1 MGSSHLNAMLERT
14 GYVPPRASVVRIDS
28 DGLMQGVVD
37 VSGTEGPG
45 TDPDNPVGPDDP
57 DAGLANGSVWASPSD
72 GQMP

>member
-1 MGSSHLNAMLERT
+1 MLERT

-45 TDPDNPVGPDDP
+45 IDPDNPVNPDDP
-57 DAGLANGSVWASPSD
+57 DAGLANISVWASTSD
-72 GQMP
+72 GQVP

>member
-1 MGSSHLNAMLERT
+1 MGSSHLNAMLGRA

-45 TDPDNPVGPDDP
+45 IDPDNPVGPDDP
-57 DAGLANGSVWASPSD
+57 NAGLANGSIWTSPSD
-72 GQMP
+72 GQVP